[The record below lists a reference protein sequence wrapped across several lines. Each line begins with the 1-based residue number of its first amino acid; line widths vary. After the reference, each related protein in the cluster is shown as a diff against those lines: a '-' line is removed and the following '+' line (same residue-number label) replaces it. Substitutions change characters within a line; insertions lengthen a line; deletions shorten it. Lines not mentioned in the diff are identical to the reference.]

1 MISKSMTWAAVFF
14 ALLCFEVIDGLS
26 PQKYVMSSI
35 SVRGFSH
42 RGLVPPMHMTFGGQ
56 NDDDDDDGDDD
67 YPEIDVR
74 NFTPPSS
81 FGRGTGR
88 SAPSQR
94 KAMATKASSSATV
107 HVCTNCGSEFVK
119 WMGRCPTCREWN
131 TLQEFKVERS
141 ASNKAPRPSFGS
153 SSFGGGKTA
162 PSRTWLDSN
171 GDYENEPVRVTD
183 VYQQVTRQQSD
194 GGNNS
199 QRPTRLLVPDDNEL
213 NTVLG
218 GGIMT
223 GSLTLLGG
231 DPGVGT

>member
-1 MISKSMTWAAVFF
+1 MYMAFR
-14 ALLCFEVIDGLS
+14 D
-26 PQKYVMSSI
+26 
-35 SVRGFSH
+35 R
-42 RGLVPPMHMTFGGQ
+42 
-56 NDDDDDDGDDD
+56 NDDDDDDGDDE
-67 YPEIDVR
+67 YPDIDVR

-141 ASNKAPRPSFGS
+141 ASSKAPRPSFGS
-153 SSFGGGKTA
+153 SSFGAGKSA

-183 VYQQVTRQQSD
+183 VYRQVKQEKSD
-194 GGNNS
+194 GGNNLH
-199 QRPTRLLVPDDNEL
+199 RPTRLLVPDDNEL